1 MSKMMNDSAL
11 TVSAAV
17 RSKAPS
23 IGFLDIVDTNN
34 QFNPAPGMPKKT
46 VSFETH
52 SQIVKI
58 MSDAAAKE
66 SSAVPPQSPP
76 QLQQA
81 TAPTSET
88 DSNKPMH
95 KGILKVIIVFSHLY
109 ITLSLSSLE
118 MSNLSIYM
126 MIYLFIIK
134 VDNA

>member
-1 MSKMMNDSAL
+1 MRAHMSKMMNDSAL

-23 IGFLDIVDTNN
+23 IGFLDIVDPNN

-58 MSDAAAKE
+58 MNDAIAKE
-66 SSAVPPQSPP
+66 SQSAPPPQSPP

-95 KGILKVIIVFSHLY
+95 KGILKVIIVFSYLY
-109 ITLSLSSLE
+109 ITLLYE
-118 MSNLSIYM
+118 Q
-126 MIYLFIIK
+126 
-134 VDNA
+134 